1 MIVPDYRS
9 SFYIFRCILEFCDA
23 HRQDMLAVGSDAISY
38 RCRCSR
44 LWSIEGAAQR
54 QYKAN
59 RLLLARRSSK
69 LANAAFVLAVL
80 VDKSQECGLHNLHE
94 PSPFGSTI

>member
-1 MIVPDYRS
+1 M
-9 SFYIFRCILEFCDA
+9 
-23 HRQDMLAVGSDAISY
+23 MLDDAISY

-69 LANAAFVLAVL
+69 LANAAVL

>member
-9 SFYIFRCILEFCDA
+9 SFYIFRCILEFCD
-23 HRQDMLAVGSDAISY
+23 DIVKMMLDDAISY